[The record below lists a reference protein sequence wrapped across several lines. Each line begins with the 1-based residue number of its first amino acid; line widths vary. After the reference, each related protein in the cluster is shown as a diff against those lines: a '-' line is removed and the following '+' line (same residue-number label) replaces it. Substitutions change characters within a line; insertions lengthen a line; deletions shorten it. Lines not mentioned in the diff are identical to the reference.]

1 MFHYLSPQ
9 KRDTG
14 SSVSPILMG
23 FLLFV
28 LVGSSF
34 FQILR
39 NAQSGPV
46 F

>member
-1 MFHYLSPQ
+1 LSLQ
-9 KRDTG
+9 KADQP
-14 SSVSPILMG
+14 SYVSPLLLG

-34 FQILR
+34 FQVLR
-39 NAQSGPV
+39 TAQGGPV